1 MADHLG
7 DGRSPGRPRP
17 VVALPLHP
25 IDADGLLERLRLTAV
40 ATGIAALGVP
50 AWILLVLAIV
60 AVPLSVVG
68 IGLWIAVIVVHG
80 TAVLVNVLRTIA
92 EGLLDADLPE
102 HTADGGGRS
111 PLRLVAAWLRD
122 PLRWRE
128 LALTGFA
135 ATGGLL
141 LSAFPAGLLLS
152 LPAHGTL
159 LLTDGGPVWA
169 ALTVLAVPMTVL
181 WWVGTPWLVRT
192 RALADAAILGHS
204 LSRRLAE
211 RVVEVEKTRAELID
225 HSAAEVRRIERDLH
239 DGAQARIAAVGMNV
253 GLAERLLKAD
263 PEAAAEL
270 LREAREGTVSA
281 LEDLRSVVRGI
292 HPPAL
297 ADRGLTGAVE
307 ALALSLPGPVTVTL
321 RLPGPLPAPV
331 ESALYFAV
339 AECLANAVKHAGA
352 TRLWVTGGVD
362 GHRVRL
368 VVGDDGRGGAD
379 PRGSGLSGVARRLAA
394 FDSTV
399 AVASPVGGPTTVTLE
414 VPWPG
419 SEP

>member
-1 MADHLG
+1 MVDDVG
-7 DGRSPGRPRP
+7 DGRPSGRPAP
-17 VVALPLHP
+17 VVALPSFP
-25 IDADGLLERLRLTAV
+25 VDTRGVLERLRLTAV
-40 ATGIAALGVP
+40 ATGTAALAVP
-50 AWILLVLAIV
+50 GWILLILAII
-60 AVPLSVVG
+60 AVPLSVIG
-68 IGLWIAVIVVHG
+68 IGLWIGLIVVHG
-80 TAVLVNVLRTIA
+80 TATLVHVLRTIA
-92 EGLLDADLPE
+92 AGLLDADLPE
-102 HTADGGGRS
+102 YPVEGQGRS
-111 PLRLVAAWLRD
+111 PVRLIAAWVRD

-128 LALTGFA
+128 LALVAFTGTF
-135 ATGGLL
+135 GLA
-141 LSAFPAGLLLS
+141 LSVLPAGLLLS
-152 LPAHGTL
+152 LPVHATL
-159 LLTDGGPVWA
+159 LLTDGGPVWS
-169 ALTVLAVPMTVL
+169 ALTVLAVPMTAL
-181 WWVGTPWLVRT
+181 WWVGTPWLVRV

-204 LSRRLAE
+204 QSRRLAE
-211 RVVEVEKTRAELID
+211 RVAEVEKTRAELID

-253 GLAERLLKAD
+253 GLAERLMKID
-263 PEAAAEL
+263 PDAAAEL

-321 RLPGPLPAPV
+321 RLPGQLPAPV

-352 TRLWVTGGVD
+352 TRMWVAGAAEPG
-362 GHRVRL
+362 RVSV

-379 PRGSGLSGVARRLAA
+379 PRGSGLAGVARRLAA
-394 FDSTV
+394 FDGTV
-399 AVASPVGGPTTVTLE
+399 AVASPAGGPTTVTLE
-414 VPWPG
+414 VPWHS